1 MEQKAISVQ
10 EYAQLIK
17 KTDRWVQLKCASK
30 ESLPGIRTYQMIG
43 RTWVLYPSGAML
55 KKIEKY
61 LENNS

>member
-1 MEQKAISVQ
+1 MRTEVIGIK

-17 KTDRWVQLKCASK
+17 KTERWVQLKCAGG
-30 ESLPGIRTYQMIG
+30 ELLPGVSTYQQIG

-61 LENNS
+61 LENN